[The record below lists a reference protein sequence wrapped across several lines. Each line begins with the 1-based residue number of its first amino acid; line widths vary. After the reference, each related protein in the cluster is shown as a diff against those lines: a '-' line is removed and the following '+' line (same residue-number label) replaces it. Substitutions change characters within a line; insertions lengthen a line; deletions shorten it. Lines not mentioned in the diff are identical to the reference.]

1 MSNDRAVEAVLQA
14 LQRQRNDAVRSEPLL
29 APRATP
35 DSSNYRNPPQEISTK
50 PSMGGKDSLIKA
62 RYALTV
68 LRVAQTLDRE
78 TAARLIRGLARDPPL
93 PDELPKLAG
102 IHQGAIEVFIRLAAG
117 LAEPTGASQQHLWN
131 AAQDAA
137 KDWLA

>member
-1 MSNDRAVEAVLQA
+1 MNNDRAVEAVLQA
-14 LQRQRNDAVRSEPLL
+14 LQRQRNDAIRSEPLL

-35 DSSNYRNPPQEISTK
+35 DSRNYRNPPEISSK
-50 PSMGGKDSLIKA
+50 PSTGGKDSLIKA

-93 PDELPKLAG
+93 PDELPELAG
-102 IHQGAIEVFIRLAAG
+102 IH
-117 LAEPTGASQQHLWN
+117 
-131 AAQDAA
+131 
-137 KDWLA
+137 